1 MRTKLPVILVSSM
14 ALLAVA
20 CATPVS
26 RGHIH
31 EPEAIAA
38 IKPGITKDEVLQ
50 KLGSPSSESSFGL
63 VTWYY
68 ISSVKEVRS
77 ITAPKVVEQ
86 NVTEVAFN
94 NAGVVSGVKNY
105 TLADGK
111 QIETVKR
118 ITPTEGQQLGFFEQI
133 MGNLGRFNKEGSA
146 TTTRKPGM
154 PPVSR

>member
-1 MRTKLPVILVSSM
+1 M

-38 IKPGITKDEVLQ
+38 IKPGISRDEVLQ

-77 ITAPKVVEQ
+77 ISAPKVVEQ
-86 NVTEVAFN
+86 NVTEVAFD
-94 NAGVVSGVKNY
+94 NAGIVSGVKNY

-111 QIETVKR
+111 KIDTVTR

-133 MGNLGRFNKEGSA
+133 MGNLGRFNKDGKDGAAS
-146 TTTRKPGM
+146 RKPGA
-154 PPVSR
+154 PPVVR

>member
-1 MRTKLPVILVSSM
+1 MRSKLPVILVSSM

-20 CATPVS
+20 CATPVT

-31 EPEAIAA
+31 EPEAIQA
-38 IKPGITKDEVLQ
+38 IKPGATKEEVQQL
-50 KLGSPSSESSFGL
+50 LGSPSSESSFGL

-133 MGNLGRFNKEGSA
+133 MGNLGRFNKEGSG
-146 TTTRKPGM
+146 TSRKAGS
-154 PPVSR
+154 PPVVGR

>member
-1 MRTKLPVILVSSM
+1 M

-20 CATPVS
+20 CAQPVS

-38 IKPGITKDEVLQ
+38 IKPGITRDDVLQ

-77 ITAPKVVEQ
+77 ISAPKVVEQ
-86 NVTEVAFN
+86 NVTEVAFDS
-94 NAGVVSGVKNY
+94 AGIVSNVKNY

-111 QIETVKR
+111 KIDTVGR

-133 MGNLGRFNKEGSA
+133 MGNLGRFNKDGQSGA
-146 TTTRKPGM
+146 ASRKST
-154 PPVSR
+154 PPVVR